1 MARSKTMAIIVPNTA
16 SLFATAAS
24 VVGSADKWVWLGF
37 TAPAGASGCV
47 MWYLGT
53 AEMAGSEMMPIVAT
67 CRTSVMF
74 GPFNSP
80 NGVYAGCIVGGCA
93 VAWMKR

>member
-1 MARSKTMAIIVPNTA
+1 
-16 SLFATAAS
+16 
-24 VVGSADKWVWLGF
+24 
-37 TAPAGASGCV
+37 